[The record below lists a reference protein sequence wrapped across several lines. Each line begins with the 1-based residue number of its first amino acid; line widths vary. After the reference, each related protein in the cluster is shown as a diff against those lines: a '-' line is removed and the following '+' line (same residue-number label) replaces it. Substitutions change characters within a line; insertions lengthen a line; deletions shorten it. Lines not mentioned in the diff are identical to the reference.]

1 MYVNNILRTY
11 LHQGSCFFFDRCT
24 GQRVSGAGR
33 NHKVTKVYRST
44 MTQGSRGAYI
54 LYIYTQQG
62 VNIHKVYSRFVS
74 QQLYTYA
81 HGKVAKIKYIY
92 RINWRIRYVSYS
104 DIAYLTGHSILSIR
118 AILSYTRGQTLPAS
132 GSHVTYRISS
142 PNMI

>member
-1 MYVNNILRTY
+1 
-11 LHQGSCFFFDRCT
+11 
-24 GQRVSGAGR
+24 
-33 NHKVTKVYRST
+33 

-92 RINWRIRYVSYS
+92 VQYV
-104 DIAYLTGHSILSIR
+104 H
-118 AILSYTRGQTLPAS
+118 TLLFANR
-132 GSHVTYRISS
+132 VFF
-142 PNMI
+142 